1 MKCILKWT
9 FTIIDHE
16 TGKYTFVFGSF
27 IKLDWRI
34 SDENL
39 LTSDALRMFFYSM
52 GSSPPTLIDIPATCT
67 LSFRVWSGLWIA
79 LSGKI
84 LGFCQ
89 NLRLWCIVTRTL
101 STTSCVLVPLQVT
114 SPGHLVWCPRT
125 GRPPCP
131 SWDPAL
137 HVSWLFISQMRVR
150 AKYFP
155 WMGIHL
161 VVRNLS

>member
-114 SPGHLVWCPRT
+114 SPGHGSWSHVHEQEDLLA
-125 GRPPCP
+125 PPGTP
-131 SWDPAL
+131 PFTWVDYLSVRWE
-137 HVSWLFISQMRVR
+137 FERNISPGWE
-150 AKYFP
+150 Y
-155 WMGIHL
+155 IL
-161 VVRNLS
+161 